1 MDNKL
6 KVLIGLAV
14 TTGVVAFV
22 VTRPKYANATA
33 PKKRSSFWDRQAH
46 LNFWNKIFTA
56 RAKNYQKK

>member
-14 TTGVVAFV
+14 TTGVVAYV

-33 PKKRSSFWDRQAH
+33 AKKPSLFWDKQAH
-46 LNFWNKIFTA
+46 LNFW
-56 RAKNYQKK
+56 KNLFKK